1 MTSIS
6 HPVIPPQASSNSSQ
20 SVTQAH
26 IPSGPTS
33 GKTAPQSGGTAPRSY
48 ASVSKKPIPTIP
60 AHSNTSSPATVGGAA
75 SQHGKTDSVN
85 GKGPIPPAV
94 PVLGPPTIVNGNA
107 AISPTMGLGD
117 HNRKSSVTISAAGAS
132 GYMPNGGPVAGKP
145 AGGNPIQFGS
155 MNAAGSPAMSN
166 SAPLHNQSNSLA
178 VQTPNNPRVTSPQ
191 SSPSPI
197 PQPTASGGRPP
208 SSLHSGQLNFGS
220 LGGEEVNSG
229 GNPGPETQSLTMPKR
244 QMRSGIPQGP
254 TPVPQP
260 GHYRRESNQSAHGEM
275 NNTNLGPGS
284 GRAPYQQPPQSG
296 RGGRGYNSYHQQIP
310 YSPGPSYRGPP
321 SQPRTQ
327 NIAPPF
333 PQQNRYSQYQNSH
346 PGARSP
352 APANAQPV
360 HPQPGQL
367 PMQSQHMYQQ
377 PYGGFPP
384 NMAIPQVKPQSSSPP
399 QNHSIPEQAMAP
411 FSLQNLFNFYAPP
424 DLSPHSGNFEHYLT
438 TRTQNQQFMPP
449 PFDPSHPA
457 ASFYHQYPMY
467 GQPQPMQY
475 MAPPSPRPQHPM
487 PHNAQNSYGPSQY
500 NNPGLPPAMSRNPS
514 GMSAPDRPNSSMDK
528 SRTPIPTPSTGHA
541 PSTQR
546 HASSPAP
553 KATEFIKPPRRGAL
567 VQIKHPDSG
576 ALIDLGK
583 ELASPPPT
591 RHSPA
596 IVSSTPTPPP
606 RTPSHTESSHQRSD
620 SKALKTDEEKKN
632 DMREAIIAKK
642 HEADKAEADKAEE
655 EMRQKGEADLRA
667 AEEERE
673 VQARALKLKEEAEAK
688 EAEAA
693 RAQLEAEE
701 AVKKQKLEAEE
712 AEKAAAKA
720 KEEDEKARLE
730 RETEEEFARIEAELE
745 KKERE
750 SEERYQKKKQ
760 TEKEEKARREA
771 EAAARVDDDM
781 KKAEQEMEAREDER
795 LAKLEQSGGEE
806 SRKER
811 VSLFAALKKD
821 RPPTPPTETS
831 AAAEPQPESG
841 TATPASEASM
851 APPNSRTS
859 STVKQRP
866 QALKIET
873 SKPIEPA
880 QPSAQLLSLRSA
892 RRLMSINDVLYPAP
906 IASPNPALNT
916 SAPNGKFRYDKDFL
930 LQFQRAFREKP
941 SENWNE
947 RINETLGD
955 TTELS
960 SAKASSL
967 RSSAP
972 PMSARQ
978 PSNRTASQQSAM
990 GRFNADSGRTL
1001 PPGTNSQTRYQASTI
1016 GLPPQRP
1023 SMQNPLASFVTPRP
1037 GGFPVGMSKPM
1048 ERTASSS
1055 SLAPHPSSPRANS
1068 SQSQRGGGAGR
1079 NKSNRPARENDKL
1092 AKDMPL
1098 TAGKDLKPIEI
1109 SASGWKPRSVG
1120 ANATG
1125 IAGPA
1130 PGGDGHMAPD
1140 IVQRKV
1146 KAALNKMTPNN
1157 FDKISEQILA
1167 IAGQSKDETDGRTL
1181 RQVIQLTFEKATDE
1195 AHWAQMYAEFCKRM
1209 LESMSSEIKD
1219 VSILDKKDN
1228 VVVGGALFRKYL
1240 LTRCQEEFE
1249 QGWKINLPAK
1259 PDGESEEVT
1268 MLSDEYY
1275 IAAAAKRRGL
1285 GLVRFIGELYK
1296 LGMLTERIMHE
1307 CVKKLVD
1314 YEGTPD
1320 EAEVESLT
1328 SLLKTIGQNLD
1339 GTQRGAELMDI
1350 YFKRIQLMIETPD
1363 LPSRLQFMLMDIVD
1377 LRKKGWHGKAGA
1389 IKGPT
1394 TLDEVRAQAAAA
1406 EREKDLQRIQD
1417 SSSRRTGG
1425 GGGGG
1430 GSGRMPMG
1438 RGDARTFSSGG
1449 QYGIMPPPDFNK
1461 NIVGIDDLRRLSRP
1475 GGNRQAS
1482 SQGTAVFGPTSMF
1495 GARGS
1500 NTRKPLGPSGI
1511 GKGGE
1516 DSGASS
1522 RTGTPPAQKERKER
1536 EEKEAAKRTNAFR

>member
-1 MTSIS
+1 M
-6 HPVIPPQASSNSSQ
+6 
-20 SVTQAH
+20 
-26 IPSGPTS
+26 
-33 GKTAPQSGGTAPRSY
+33 
-48 ASVSKKPIPTIP
+48 SKKPIPTIP
-60 AHSNTSSPATVGGAA
+60 AHNNTSSPATAGGAA
-75 SQHGKTDSVN
+75 SQHGKIDSVN

-94 PVLGPPTIVNGNA
+94 PVVATPTIVNGNA

-155 MNAAGSPAMSN
+155 MNAAGSPAMSS

-220 LGGEEVNSG
+220 MGGEEVNSG

-254 TPVPQP
+254 TPAPQP

-275 NNTNLGPGS
+275 NNANLGPGS
-284 GRAPYQQPPQSG
+284 ARGPYPQQQQSG
-296 RGGRGYNSYHQQIP
+296 RGSRGYNNGYHNQIP
-310 YSPGPSYRGPP
+310 YSPGPNYRGPPP

-327 NIAPPF
+327 NMAPPF
-333 PQQNRYSQYQNSH
+333 SQPRFSQYQNSH

-367 PMQSQHMYQQ
+367 PMPNQHMYQTQ
-377 PYGGFPP
+377 YGGFPQ

-438 TRTQNQQFMPP
+438 TRSQNQQFAMPP
-449 PFDPSHPA
+449 PFDPSHPV
-457 ASFYHQYPMY
+457 ASFYHQYPVFAHP
-467 GQPQPMQY
+467 PQVQY

-487 PHNAQNSYGPSQY
+487 PHNAQNSYSPSPY

-528 SRTPIPTPSTGHA
+528 SRTPIPAPSTSHA

-576 ALIDLGK
+576 ALIDLE

-620 SKALKTDEEKKN
+620 SKALKTNEEIKIN
-632 DMREAIIAKK
+632 LREAVIARK

-655 EMRQKGEADLRA
+655 EKRQKGEADLRA

-673 VQARALKLKEEAEAK
+673 AQAKALKLKEEAEAK

-701 AVKKQKLEAEE
+701 AAKKQKLEAEE
-712 AEKAAAKA
+712 AELAAAKA
-720 KEEDEKARLE
+720 KEEEDEKARLE
-730 RETEEEFARIEAELE
+730 KETEEEFARIEAELE
-745 KKERE
+745 KQERD

-760 TEKEEKARREA
+760 AEKEEKVRREI
-771 EAAARVDDDM
+771 EAAARVDEEM
-781 KKAEQEMEAREDER
+781 KRAEREMEAREDER

-821 RPPTPPTETS
+821 RPPTPPTETPAS
-831 AAAEPQPESG
+831 AEPQAESG

-851 APPNSRTS
+851 APPSSSRTS
-859 STVKQRP
+859 GTVKQRP

-916 SAPNGKFRYDKDFL
+916 AAPNGKFRYDKDFL

-972 PMSARQ
+972 PMSGRQ
-978 PSNRTASQQSAM
+978 PSNRAASQQPAM

-1001 PPGTNSQTRYQASTI
+1001 PPGTTSQTRYQASTI

-1068 SQSQRGGGAGR
+1068 SQSQRGAGAGR

-1092 AKDMPL
+1092 AKEMPL
-1098 TAGKDLKPIEI
+1098 TAGKDLKPIEV

-1249 QGWKINLPAK
+1249 RGWKINLPAK

-1339 GTQRGAELMDI
+1339 GTPRGAELMDA
-1350 YFKRIQLMIETPD
+1350 YFIRIQRMIETPD

-1389 IKGPT
+1389 MKGPT
-1394 TLDEVRAQAAAA
+1394 TLDEVRAQVLAAD
-1406 EREKDLQRIQD
+1406 REKELQRIQD
-1417 SSSRRTGG
+1417 SSSRRS

-1461 NIVGIDDLRRLSRP
+1461 NIVGMEDLRRLSRP

-1482 SQGTAVFGPTSMF
+1482 SQGSTVFGPTSMF

-1500 NTRKPLGPSGI
+1500 NTRKPIGPSGI

-1522 RTGTPPAQKERKER
+1522 RTGTPPAQREKKER
-1536 EEKEAAKRTNAFR
+1536 EEKETAKHTNAFR

>member
-20 SVTQAH
+20 STTQAH

-33 GKTAPQSGGTAPRSY
+33 GKTAPQPGGTAPRSY

-60 AHSNTSSPATVGGAA
+60 AHNITTSPATVGGAA

-94 PVLGPPTIVNGNA
+94 PVLGTPTIVNGNA

-155 MNAAGSPAMSN
+155 INVAGSPSMSN

-220 LGGEEVNSG
+220 LGGDEVNSG

-254 TPVPQP
+254 TPAPQP
-260 GHYRRESNQSAHGEM
+260 GHYRRESNQSAHGDM
-275 NNTNLGPGS
+275 NNANLGPGS
-284 GRAPYQQPPQSG
+284 GRGPYQQQPQSS
-296 RGGRGYNSYHQQIP
+296 RGGRGYNSYNQSIP
-310 YSPGPSYRGPP
+310 YSPGPSFRGPP

-327 NIAPPF
+327 NMAPPF
-333 PQQNRYSQYQNSH
+333 QQHNRYTQYQNSH

-367 PMQSQHMYQQ
+367 PMPNQHIYQP
-377 PYGGFPP
+377 PYGGFSP

-438 TRTQNQQFMPP
+438 ARSQNQQFAMPP
-449 PFDPSHPA
+449 LFDPNHA
-457 ASFYHQYPMY
+457 TATFFHQYPPY
-467 GQPQPMQY
+467 PHPQSMQY
-475 MAPPSPRPQHPM
+475 MAPQSPRPQHPM
-487 PHNAQNSYGPSQY
+487 PHNAQNSYAPGQY
-500 NNPGLPPAMSRNPS
+500 NNTGLPPAMSRNPS

-528 SRTPIPTPSTGHA
+528 SRTPIPAPSTGHA

-553 KATEFIKPPRRGAL
+553 KAIEFIKPPRRGAA
-567 VQIKHPDSG
+567 VQIKNPDSG

-583 ELASPPPT
+583 QLASSPPT

-606 RTPSHTESSHQRSD
+606 RTPSQTESSHQRSD

-655 EMRQKGEADLRA
+655 EKRQKGEADLRA

-673 VQARALKLKEEAEAK
+673 AQAKALKLKEEAEAK

-701 AVKKQKLEAEE
+701 AAKKEKLEAEE

-750 SEERYQKKKQ
+750 SEERYQKKKLA
-760 TEKEEKARREA
+760 EEEEKARREA
-771 EAAARVDDDM
+771 EAAARVDEDL
-781 KKAEQEMEAREDER
+781 KKAEHEIQAREDER
-795 LAKLEQSGGEE
+795 LAKLKQSGGEE

-811 VSLFAALKKD
+811 ESLFAALKKD
-821 RPPTPPTETS
+821 RSPTPPTETP
-831 AAAEPQPESG
+831 AAAESQAESG

-851 APPNSRTS
+851 APPSSSRTS
-859 STVKQRP
+859 GTMKQRP

-873 SKPIEPA
+873 SKPVEPA

-916 SAPNGKFRYDKDFL
+916 AAPNGKFRYDKDFL

-955 TTELS
+955 TTELT
-960 SAKASSL
+960 SAKASL

-978 PSNRTASQQSAM
+978 PSNRTASQQSTM

-1001 PPGTNSQTRYQASTI
+1001 PPGTTSQTRYQASI
-1016 GLPPQRP
+1016 MGLPPQRP

-1092 AKDMPL
+1092 AKEMPL

-1120 ANATG
+1120 TNATG

-1209 LESMSSEIKD
+1209 LESMSPEIKD

-1228 VVVGGALFRKYL
+1228 IVVGGALFRKYL

-1249 QGWKINLPAK
+1249 RGWKINLPAK

-1339 GTQRGAELMDI
+1339 GSQRGAELMDA

-1394 TLDEVRAQAAAA
+1394 TLDEVRVQAAAA
-1406 EREKDLQRIQD
+1406 DREKELQRMQD
-1417 SSSRRTGG
+1417 AGSRRS

-1430 GSGRMPMG
+1430 GSGRMPIG
-1438 RGDARTFSSGG
+1438 RGDARTFSSGGG

-1482 SQGTAVFGPTSMF
+1482 SQGSAVFGPTSMF

-1522 RTGTPPAQKERKER
+1522 RTGTPPAQKEKKER
-1536 EEKEAAKRTNAFR
+1536 EEKEAAKHTNAFR